1 MKLSKLRHI
10 AAVDLCGSVTAA
22 AKMLNVT
29 QSSVTKSVA
38 DVERDLGYS
47 LFNRH
52 ARGLTATEGGRAFLD
67 RAQRLLSDFD
77 QLIEDAKTLRN
88 KRDIVLRV
96 GVAPPSVEGLLNR
109 AVMHL
114 IRTYPDYRIQMR
126 ASSIEMAMQLLR
138 QGDID
143 ICVGPADKLAADG
156 DTRVTPL
163 GELHA
168 QFFVRKSHPLASA
181 PNPAGIEIGAYPII
195 LPDLHGRYVDH
206 ILQLLSS
213 ESSPPS
219 RQIHILENFPMVSQI
234 VATTDAVGVVSE
246 GYARAANF
254 LKRFVALNFN
264 FSEPMPLAAAERR
277 LWHPSRPMEHF
288 LAALKKHPPIGR

>member
-1 MKLSKLRHI
+1 MKVSKLRYA

-22 AKMLNVT
+22 AAMLNVT

-77 QLIEDAKTLRN
+77 QLIEDAKTQRN

-96 GVAPPSVEGLLNR
+96 GVAPPSIEGLLNR

-114 IRTYPDYRIQMR
+114 FRTYPNYRIQMR
-126 ASSIEMAMQLLR
+126 TSSVELAMQLLR
-138 QGDID
+138 HGDID
-143 ICVGPADKLAADG
+143 ICIGPEDKLMANG

-163 GELHA
+163 GKLRS
-168 QFFVRKSHPLASA
+168 QFFVRKAHPLASV
-181 PNPAGIEIGAYPII
+181 PNPAGTQIGAYPVI
-195 LPDLHGRYVDH
+195 LPDLHGGHLDH
-206 ILQLLSS
+206 ILQLLTN
-213 ESSPPS
+213 EQGPPS
-219 RQIHILENFPMVSQI
+219 RQIHILENFPMVAQI
-234 VATTDAVGVVSE
+234 VATTDAVGIVSE
-246 GYARAANF
+246 GYAQATNF
-254 LKRFVALNFN
+254 LKRFTALNF
-264 FSEPMPLAAAERR
+264 
-277 LWHPSRPMEHF
+277 
-288 LAALKKHPPIGR
+288 